1 MDENEICYLEISL
14 YICQNTSD
22 YDQCKSPE
30 EIQEFFSSPKYLQ
43 INAYNAYV
51 KFDDYENPLLTE
63 YPIFYQLID
72 FQMHKEM
79 SVFFQGVE
87 LITEDGF
94 LFDSQSIIND
104 ITNDKM
110 TSDIEMRQ
118 EADYLLS
125 DINLY
130 ASHDKLQQTRRYQT
144 LSEVLA
150 SLSGTANFFMFFC
163 FFLTN
168 LTNYLNTITTIINA
182 LYTFPDINAN
192 QKKKSDFDKKAE
204 IKFIKNE
211 AVSKYQDLKGNISS
225 TILKDNENLMYFSKE
240 DKKNIEKSIENV
252 NIGNPTIFNL
262 KQDMFPKCSTN
273 PANNSQFIKDF
284 KGLIPAKNLEDDSF
298 RLMHYSQEDLKKG
311 QKKSNNSPR
320 VGFKKIMKTN
330 YKPAVEI
337 VTEVNVI
344 KPCEVIK
351 PKLSIGFFEYIKYWL
366 KKICFFKKSRK
377 EKWIE
382 KSEKIFKKELDIIS
396 ILAKLKEFE
405 KLKLILLNEDQLIIF
420 EGLSNPMLNLEE
432 KQIFLN
438 YENQPSIK
446 MLNLIKNYQRA
457 KQNKE
462 ILAKSLINIKKNQN
476 KYYEDQINQRLIS
489 KYKKKFK
496 KKVFKNVFF
505 WKSHSFL

>member
-192 QKKKSDFDKKAE
+192 QKKKK
-204 IKFIKNE
+204 
-211 AVSKYQDLKGNISS
+211 
-225 TILKDNENLMYFSKE
+225 
-240 DKKNIEKSIENV
+240 
-252 NIGNPTIFNL
+252 
-262 KQDMFPKCSTN
+262 
-273 PANNSQFIKDF
+273 
-284 KGLIPAKNLEDDSF
+284 
-298 RLMHYSQEDLKKG
+298 
-311 QKKSNNSPR
+311 
-320 VGFKKIMKTN
+320 
-330 YKPAVEI
+330 
-337 VTEVNVI
+337 
-344 KPCEVIK
+344 
-351 PKLSIGFFEYIKYWL
+351 
-366 KKICFFKKSRK
+366 
-377 EKWIE
+377 
-382 KSEKIFKKELDIIS
+382 
-396 ILAKLKEFE
+396 
-405 KLKLILLNEDQLIIF
+405 
-420 EGLSNPMLNLEE
+420 
-432 KQIFLN
+432 
-438 YENQPSIK
+438 
-446 MLNLIKNYQRA
+446 
-457 KQNKE
+457 
-462 ILAKSLINIKKNQN
+462 
-476 KYYEDQINQRLIS
+476 
-489 KYKKKFK
+489 
-496 KKVFKNVFF
+496 
-505 WKSHSFL
+505 